1 MKTKLSYILSIVM
14 LVLTLSSSQ
23 CDPDPDLE
31 NAVSTTKKE
40 LKEGEE
46 AKSGTKEDSPII
58 ALTVKEITA
67 AKIVISCEMKGT
79 SVSYKISKGDFVKSD
94 ALNRKEN
101 HEISFKNLDGE
112 TVYAFTAFGI
122 DAEGK
127 QGKTLTI
134 KVKTRKEP
142 YSSYVRYLGDRFIP
156 VTEATMYKKSFTKT
170 NTQYLIM
177 KGYAADGWYVEIA
190 FNHDVPY
197 YVPVSAEWEDGTYN
211 ITPNSD
217 YYTYIIR
224 ARVKTDHNTSYYG
237 MDGPGTLKIETKGNK
252 KIIDYLNDDDLGK
265 IHFEGEITY

>member
-1 MKTKLSYILSIVM
+1 MKTKLSYIMSM
-14 LVLTLSSSQ
+14 LMLLLALSSSQ
-23 CDPDPDLE
+23 CDSEPDME
-31 NAVSTTKKE
+31 GIGSSTTKG
-40 LKEGEE
+40 LKEGEQ
-46 AKSGTKEDSPII
+46 AKSGSKEDSPII

-67 AKIVISCEMKGT
+67 AKIVIFCEMKGT
-79 SVSYKISKGDFVKSD
+79 AVSYKISKGNFVKSE

-170 NTQYLIM
+170 NTQYLILS
-177 KGYAADGWYVEIA
+177 GTSPDGWYIKIA

-197 YVPVSAEWEDGTYN
+197 YVPVSAEWEDGTYD
-211 ITPNSD
+211 ISANSD
-217 YYTYIIR
+217 FYTYTIMASVYT
-224 ARVKTDHNTSYYG
+224 ARNNCYYG

-252 KIIDYLNDDDLGK
+252 KIIDYINDEDLGK
-265 IHFEGEITY
+265 LHFEGEIN